1 MTKGQAGNLYSMD
14 LLGQGDDSH
23 PGMARDGEKVHEATQ
38 DGIQFRSYEL
48 FISEIFHLIFLDLS
62 GLWQTETGEAKPQMG
77 GSGGV
82 PLCNRK
88 CFIESP

>member
-1 MTKGQAGNLYSMD
+1 MD

-48 FISEIFHLIFLDLS
+48 FISEIFHLIFSDH
-62 GLWQTETGEAKPQMG
+62 GWPQATETT
-77 GSGGV
+77 
-82 PLCNRK
+82 
-88 CFIESP
+88 ESKSADKGDYYIYKSNYYTVYLKVI